1 MRALHHAT
9 PTRQLRHLL
18 GYLLA
23 ILIAGAAPAMAAES
37 AALGAVVHGHVDL
50 AGKQIVLPAG
60 DWIVAGRAAET
71 LPALAGV
78 PYGAIESLV
87 LLRLADKPAKTVA
100 AFVIARR
107 NAIAITDGWGVA
119 PECQRT
125 DILLAVV
132 YQDDE
137 GHSYCGFVNHVLSAV
152 DPESDPAW
160 RQAVDYIRAHD
171 LSVPETW
178 LMAGFRLSDLRDV
191 LDVRYN
197 FNPDLQ
203 GIAPVPTTSWANSP
217 WTRRRIF
224 GEETSTGTPS
234 VVSSLFNRIAFW
246 RGPSTA
252 AEPAAGPQA
261 QARADLVNGLKDWV
275 ARMRYPVEFG
285 FDNRAADLAPLPMPW
300 TTSVDDPVP
309 ELAIRLATL
318 SQLLDRHIIS
328 RVEYERQRAIAVG
341 LSAAEAGNRW
351 TAEELTVIKAITDQV
366 SGSIGYF
373 GSDLLYT
380 GTITTASQ
388 IWGFDQFL
396 DMVRYSAQEYL
407 WQKLGPRKLGISE
420 AVAFPGSGIDG

>member
-1 MRALHHAT
+1 
-9 PTRQLRHLL
+9 
-18 GYLLA
+18 
-23 ILIAGAAPAMAAES
+23 
-37 AALGAVVHGHVDL
+37 
-50 AGKQIVLPAG
+50 
-60 DWIVAGRAAET
+60 
-71 LPALAGV
+71 
-78 PYGAIESLV
+78 
-87 LLRLADKPAKTVA
+87 
-100 AFVIARR
+100 
-107 NAIAITDGWGVA
+107 VA

-137 GHSYCGFVNHVLSAV
+137 GHSFCGFINHVVSAV

-160 RQAVDYIRAHD
+160 KQAVDYANAQG
-171 LSVPETW
+171 LSLPATW
-178 LMAGFRLSDLRDV
+178 LMAGFRLSDLSNV

-203 GIAPVPTTSWANSP
+203 GVASVPATSWASSP
-217 WTRRRIF
+217 WSRRQIF
-224 GEETSTGTPS
+224 GEDTATGTRS

-246 RGPSTA
+246 RAPPPA

-285 FDNRAADLAPLPMPW
+285 FDNRADELAPVPMPW
-300 TTSVDDPVP
+300 TASVDEPMP

-318 SQLLDRHIIS
+318 SQLLDRHIVS
-328 RVEYERQRAIAVG
+328 RAEYERQRAIAVG
-341 LSAAEAGNRW
+341 LSAAEASNHW
-351 TAEELTVIKAITDQV
+351 TAEELTVVKAITDQV
-366 SGSIGYF
+366 SGAVGYF
-373 GSDLLYT
+373 GADLLYT
-380 GTITTASQ
+380 GTIATASQ

-396 DMVRYSAQEYL
+396 DMLRYSAQEYL